1 MDFMKQRNT
10 VILGVKKKMLDSV
23 KEKMEEYYD
32 YITDTNN
39 TIESGIHTLKNI
51 FGDIVER
58 YRK

>member
-1 MDFMKQRNT
+1 
-10 VILGVKKKMLDSV
+10 MLDSV

-39 TIESGIHTLKNI
+39 TIESGIHALKNI